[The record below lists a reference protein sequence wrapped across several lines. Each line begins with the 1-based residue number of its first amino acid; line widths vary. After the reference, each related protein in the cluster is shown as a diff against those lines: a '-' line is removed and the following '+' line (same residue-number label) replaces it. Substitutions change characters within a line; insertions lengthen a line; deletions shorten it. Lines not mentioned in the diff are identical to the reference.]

1 MMPSAVIGQKCT
13 NENLP
18 KKLGSALPP
27 FIWTKSKRTAVF
39 LRRASQSKYMPVCT
53 FVFLLML
60 TMSTVRKHRLSKGKE
75 GLRRRYI
82 AHDFVL
88 FFHCLPFRT
97 APLLLKQQMLLL
109 KMSVSTIQSLMN
121 AMKSHIVNLFI
132 VYLYSCE
139 ECQVD
144 IVF

>member
-1 MMPSAVIGQKCT
+1 MT
-13 NENLP
+13 
-18 KKLGSALPP
+18 KKLGKTLPHL
-27 FIWTKSKRTAVF
+27 IWTKSKRTAVF

-75 GLRRRYI
+75 STRLRRRYI
-82 AHDFVL
+82 AHEDFL
-88 FFHCLPFRT
+88 FSTCLSFRT
-97 APLLLKQQMLLL
+97 APLLLTRQMLMLKKSVTTKQRLL
-109 KMSVSTIQSLMN
+109 K

-139 ECQVD
+139 ERQVD